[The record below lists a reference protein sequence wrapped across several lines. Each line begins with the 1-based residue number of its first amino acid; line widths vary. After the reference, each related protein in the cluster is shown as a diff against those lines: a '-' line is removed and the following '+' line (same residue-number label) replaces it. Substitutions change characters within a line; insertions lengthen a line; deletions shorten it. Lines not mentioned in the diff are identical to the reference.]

1 MGKGDKKTRK
11 GKIAI
16 GSFGK
21 KRPHDLKKDKHIAAA
36 PAKEEK
42 APAKE
47 EKAPAKE
54 EKAPKEEKK

>member
-21 KRPHDLKKDKHIAAA
+21 KRSHDLKKDKHTAVA
-36 PAKEEK
+36 PVKEEK

-47 EKAPAKE
+47 EKTPKE
-54 EKAPKEEKK
+54 EKAPKEVKK